1 MSNECPASSGYFLG
15 SLNETIAAVVSRVK
29 DVSPGSVSLLKFGSM
44 GGEWYEPYC
53 PGPYCS
59 NISALGANSMLESIA
74 AHWAAQGGVEVLS
87 DPRMLNTRGVR
98 E

>member
-1 MSNECPASSGYFLG
+1 M
-15 SLNETIAAVVSRVK
+15 SRVK

-44 GGEWYEPYC
+44 GGEWYNS
-53 PGPYCS
+53 GPYCS
-59 NISALGANSMLESIA
+59 NTSALGANGMLESIA

-87 DPRMLNTRGVR
+87 DPRMLNTRRVR